1 VSVHRLQQLDDP
13 PVEDGLEEITAEERE
28 ILGLL
33 AVAVPMDAVARRMH
47 LSERSVRRR
56 VRVLCDRIGVAAPI
70 EAVVWA
76 VRRGYL

>member
-1 VSVHRLQQLDDP
+1 MSVHRLPQLDDP
-13 PVEDGLEEITAEERE
+13 PDEDGFEEITAEERE
-28 ILGLL
+28 ILAFL

-56 VRVLCDRIGVAAPI
+56 VRVLCDRIGVGAPI